1 MNTLIVNYIG
11 NNVTSAIRSFVK
23 LGHSVGIAIA
33 IPSKKLSLGI
43 RKYYKSKYLNK
54 MYIINSPTIAP
65 EKFKNDLLKILS
77 SNKYDSILPFG
88 VVKK

>member
-1 MNTLIVNYIG
+1 MNILIV
-11 NNVTSAIRSFVK
+11 IRSFVK
-23 LGHSVGIAIA
+23 LGHSVDIA

-88 VVKK
+88 VEKMN